1 MSKFLNPKSY
11 ILNLKRG
18 FTLIEIM
25 VVVAI
30 IAILVVLAMLMFM
43 HNLGK
48 ARDGRR
54 KGDLDRLKVA
64 FEEYYGDENTFP
76 GSDILSDCG
85 SGNLKPY
92 LASVPCDPKTNRPY
106 CYVYDDADPVGQTYR
121 ILASLE
127 NPADPII
134 SELNCGSSEYCG
146 FETECA
152 AYGSRFNYGLASSNI
167 AVVNDYV
174 ISGGFLTPSPS
185 PSPSL
190 GPLPST
196 VPGSF
201 ACSPQSI
208 CNRYADPVGA
218 GCPLTWSD
226 SVACDAYCPT
236 SPAYA
241 RCTN

>member
-1 MSKFLNPKSY
+1 MTKFLNPKSY
-11 ILNLKRG
+11 LLNPKRG

-30 IAILVVLAMLMFM
+30 IAILVVLAMFMFM
-43 HNLGK
+43 NNLGK

-54 KGDLDRLKVA
+54 KGDLDRLKIA

-76 GSDILSDCG
+76 GGDILSECG

-92 LASVPCDPKTNRPY
+92 LSSVPCDPKTNKPY
-106 CYVYDDADPVGQTYR
+106 CYIYDTDNNGQNYR

-127 NPADPII
+127 NTSDPII
-134 SELNCGSSEYCG
+134 SELNCSGSAYCG
-146 FETECA
+146 FESECTS
-152 AYGSRFNYGLASSNI
+152 YGSRFNYGLASSNI
-167 AVVNDYV
+167 FVVSDYV
-174 ISGGFLTPSPS
+174 AAGGGSIILPS

-196 VPGSF
+196 IPGGH
-201 ACSPQSI
+201 ACYRQV
-208 CNRYADPVGA
+208 CNNYGTQENAINS
-218 GCPLTWSD
+218 GCPVTWTD
-226 SVACDAYCPT
+226 DQCNGYCPS

-241 RCTN
+241 LCIR

>member
-1 MSKFLNPKSY
+1 MRQKKA
-11 ILNLKRG
+11 

-30 IAILVVLAMLMFM
+30 IAILAVLAMFMFM

-64 FEEYYGDENTFP
+64 FEEYYGDKNTFP
-76 GSDILSDCG
+76 GSDILADCG

-92 LASVPCDPKTNRPY
+92 ISSVPCDPKTNKPY
-106 CYVYDDADPVGQTYR
+106 CYIYDTDNNGQNYR

-127 NPADPII
+127 NTSDPII
-134 SELNCGSSEYCG
+134 SELNCSSSEYCG
-146 FETECA
+146 FESECT
-152 AYGSRFNYGLASSNI
+152 AYGSRFNYGVVSSNI
-167 AVVNDYV
+167 AVASDSI
-174 ISGGFLTPSPS
+174 ISGMINPTPTP
-185 PSPSL
+185 L
-190 GPLPST
+190 PLPST
-196 VPGSF
+196 VPGNY

-208 CNRYADPVGA
+208 CNSYADPVGA

-226 SVACDAYCPT
+226 SAACDAYCPT